1 MEAKSTGDL
10 SSLVEEQRLR
20 KTEGGEEEE
29 EEGEEGER
37 RIQPATEPPK
47 RKNFRTD
54 MGSSAPPG
62 GGCNPIKS
70 KNVFQESNPAR
81 GGGLFNFLLCMC
93 NFSIDSILYVHCTI

>member
-81 GGGLFNFLLCMC
+81 GEGGSL
-93 NFSIDSILYVHCTI
+93 

>member
-20 KTEGGEEEE
+20 KVEGGEEDEDD
-29 EEGEEGER
+29 EGER
-37 RIQPATEPPK
+37 PVQPATEPPK

-62 GGCNPIKS
+62 GGGNPNHI
-70 KNVFQESNPAR
+70 
-81 GGGLFNFLLCMC
+81 
-93 NFSIDSILYVHCTI
+93 

>member
-20 KTEGGEEEE
+20 KTENGEEEDE
-29 EEGEEGER
+29 EDER
-37 RIQPATEPPK
+37 ERPIQPATEPPK

-62 GGCNPIKS
+62 GGGNPIHI
-70 KNVFQESNPAR
+70 NDVF
-81 GGGLFNFLLCMC
+81 
-93 NFSIDSILYVHCTI
+93 